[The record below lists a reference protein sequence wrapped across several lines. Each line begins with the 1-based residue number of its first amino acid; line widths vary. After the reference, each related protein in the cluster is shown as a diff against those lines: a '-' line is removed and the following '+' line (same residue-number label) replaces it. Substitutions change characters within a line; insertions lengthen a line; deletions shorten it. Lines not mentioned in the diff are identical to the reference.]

1 MSLQKHEKVQLK
13 IVSCQLKA
21 REPKKNLA
29 EQTNQTRYKSG
40 YIDRLCSGAQSE
52 IERRISTNMQWQK
65 SALCTQ
71 VEICVLIRLF
81 IVMCKYFVHIDTVHK
96 LDTCSYS
103 LQIGTYM
110 YAIGKKNN
118 SKYILIL
125 NFYQPLERNQKII
138 ITYTIIYY
146 FIFHN
151 VLLYQIN
158 LEIIYEQLDRESTN
172 IKRDGHVLKV
182 LESRLV

>member
-1 MSLQKHEKVQLK
+1 MDL
-13 IVSCQLKA
+13 
-21 REPKKNLA
+21 
-29 EQTNQTRYKSG
+29 YK
-40 YIDRLCSGAQSE
+40 
-52 IERRISTNMQWQK
+52 QWQK
-65 SALCTQ
+65 SALCTY

-81 IVMCKYFVHIDTVHK
+81 IVMFKYFVHIDTVHK

-146 FIFHN
+146 FIFHKQCTF
-151 VLLYQIN
+151 VL
-158 LEIIYEQLDRESTN
+158 D
-172 IKRDGHVLKV
+172 
-182 LESRLV
+182 